1 MILCQTHT
9 DDANHAGSFRLALTH
24 FRLARNVIELVP
36 LTVGTFQD
44 TLGTEHLSAF
54 RFVLDGFQS
63 RFNLLSAVFVS
74 GGNTEFIEHFVRIVA
89 VVVMM
94 VVTAAAFVV
103 MVVIVVMFVLMLI
116 VIVVMFVMAAASVF
130 FVVVIMF
137 FMVMVIVVMV
147 MLATALVIML
157 LMVMMVMVLRLVL
170 FLFPMCFF

>member
-36 LTVGTFQD
+36 FAVGTFQD

-103 MVVIVVMFVLMLI
+103 MVVIVMMLML
-116 VIVVMFVMAAASVF
+116 F
-130 FVVVIMF
+130 
-137 FMVMVIVVMV
+137 VVMV
-147 MLATALVIML
+147 VVASDIS
-157 LMVMMVMVLRLVL
+157 
-170 FLFPMCFF
+170 

>member
-94 VVTAAAFVV
+94 VMVTAAAFVV
-103 MVVIVVMFVLMLI
+103 VVM
-116 VIVVMFVMAAASVF
+116 IVVMFVMAAASVF
-130 FVVVIMF
+130 FVVVIM
-137 FMVMVIVVMV
+137 
-147 MLATALVIML
+147 L
-157 LMVMMVMVLRLVL
+157 LMVMVVLAAALVVMVLMVMMMVL
-170 FLFPMCFF
+170 MVMMSTAYRANFFIH